1 MHFQISLS
9 LQELQVI
16 TDWLYVRDIAEKS
29 LNRLLRLLILKSSHQ
44 SCSVE
49 KVVLKSFTGKHLSW
63 SLFLIKLQACGPATQ
78 VFSSVHV
85 FH

>member
-16 TDWLYVRDIAEKS
+16 TDWLCVRDIAEKS

-49 KVVLKSFTGKHLSW
+49 KGVLKLEPVFNKVTGLWASN
-63 SLFLIKLQACGPATQ
+63 AG
-78 VFSSVHV
+78 VFQC
-85 FH
+85 